1 MWNELWEH
9 HRGKCIGA
17 AAGVGLG
24 FIYLICGF
32 WDMLI
37 FAFIVVVG
45 YYIGT
50 KLDRKEEILPP
61 VEDIWRNVTQ
71 KWRRFL

>member
-1 MWNELWEH
+1 MFSELWEH
-9 HRGKCIGA
+9 HRGKLIGA
-17 AAGVGLG
+17 AAGFVLG
-24 FIYLICGF
+24 FIYLIFGF

-50 KLDRKEEILPP
+50 KIDRKEEILP
-61 VEDIWRNVTQ
+61 VEDIWRNLTQ
-71 KWRRFL
+71 KWRRFR

>member
-1 MWNELWEH
+1 MWNELWEQ
-9 HRGKCIGA
+9 HRGKLIGA
-17 AAGVGLG
+17 AAGVVLG

-37 FAFIVVVG
+37 FAFIVTVG

-50 KLDRKEEILPP
+50 KIDRKEEILSI
-61 VEDIWRNVTQ
+61 EDIWRNLTQ
-71 KWRRFL
+71 KWRRFR